1 MEKQRFEALSRICLN
16 NWHYI
21 RHKTLSF
28 HEEINF
34 FTGHSGSGKSTVI
47 DAMQIVLYANTDGRG
62 FFNKAAADDSDRSL
76 IEYLRGMVNIG
87 EDNRFSYLRNQ
98 NFSSTIVLELR
109 RTDTGECQCVG
120 VVFDVE
126 TATNEISRM
135 FFRHQG
141 PLPEHGYR
149 IAELGRTTE
158 QQVSGNPEDKETKK
172 HCPKTDRAMS
182 VEEIKR
188 WLLENFSKE
197 ECYFG
202 SHNERFRRQLYDI
215 WLGGLD
221 AEKFP
226 LLFKRAIPFRM
237 NIRLEDFVKE
247 YICMEQDIH
256 IEDMQQ
262 SVMEYGRMQ
271 RKIEDTCQ
279 EISFLKEICLQYE
292 RMTEKRKQREI
303 CQYFG
308 ARLDILQGRMEIS
321 ACQEKIHAFQENAE
335 KAIQEMEKLQEEME
349 EMTARSEEL
358 FGQISMSGYAQMKEQ
373 LLSLNELT
381 ERLESSRVRWEQ
393 TAERLLGWE
402 EEACVS
408 NRTLWDIEAFVKGTI
423 REEELIRLKKDLAEL
438 KQEAGKQQQRV
449 QGELR
454 ELKKNLERAQEER
467 RQLKAGNKAYP
478 KELEQARTLLQNA
491 LCRETGKSVQVYILA
506 DLLDICDE
514 EWRNAVEG
522 YLGYQKLTLLVEP
535 RYAAAAL
542 RIYEGLERER
552 FCRISVL
559 DTERMMMDKHSREPG
574 ALAEEVEARNDYAQ
588 AYIDFL
594 LGRVIKCEN
603 VMELRQHKVGI
614 TKSCVSYRNYRVQ
627 HISPVFYTTSAYIG
641 KNSVRQRIR
650 LLDQTI
656 EELEAAMGPKQELAR
671 EAERIQGREILGQEL
686 SVYLDWQR
694 DREGYPQKQ
703 VEQNR
708 LRIKLEEL
716 SSRNVKQW
724 EEERSAILE
733 QCNQKKDILRK
744 RQRKV
749 DELER
754 EKQREQENL
763 IRLNEAL
770 MIKEQVLAVQ
780 PAWEEELNQLLE
792 EQYSP
797 RYDLLRNE
805 YLGKQAKAEEQ
816 RQQEMNRL
824 VELRASYLRTYQ
836 NRNFS
841 PTREDNQEYQE
852 LLDHLN
858 DERLEEFRVR
868 AAEQARTAVQ
878 HFKDDFIYKIRS
890 AIKEAL
896 QQKDELNRI
905 ISRLDFG
912 KDKYQ
917 FYMGRN
923 KGPDGRY
930 YDMFMDEALDIN
942 PSELSSGMDHQLN
955 LFTMEHENHYGA
967 MMNDL
972 IRVFI
977 PPENATAEELEESRR
992 NMDKYADYRTYLSFD
1007 MQQLIQNEDG
1017 MLQIRLSRMLKKN
1030 SGGEGQNPLYVALLA
1045 SFARMYKLDGNPG
1058 FLRNPTL
1065 RLVVLDEAFSKM
1077 DAEKVA
1083 SCIQLIRGLG
1093 FQALISATNDKI
1105 QNYLETVDKI
1115 FVFANPNKKAISVQE
1130 FEKKEFER
1138 LQKRME
1144 EDD

>member
-21 RHKTLSF
+21 RHKILSF

-126 TATNEISRM
+126 TATNEIARM
-135 FFRHQG
+135 FFRHSG
-141 PLPEHGYR
+141 SLPEHEYR
-149 IAELGRTTE
+149 MA
-158 QQVSGNPEDKETKK
+158 
-172 HCPKTDRAMS
+172 DRAMS
-182 VEEIKR
+182 VEEVKR
-188 WLLENFSKE
+188 WLLGNFPKE

-202 SHNERFRRQLYDI
+202 SHNERFRRQLYDV

-221 AEKFP
+221 AERFP

-271 RKIEDTCQ
+271 RKIEDTCR
-279 EISFLKEICLQYE
+279 EIEMLKGICLQYQQMIRRRQE
-292 RMTEKRKQREI
+292 RDD
-303 CQYFG
+303 CGYFG
-308 ARLDILQGRMEIS
+308 ARLDILQGRLEVS
-321 ACQEKIHAFQENAE
+321 ECQEKIQMLQENADR
-335 KAIQEMEKLQEEME
+335 AIQETEKLQRELE

-358 FGQISMSGYAQMKEQ
+358 FRQISMSGYDQMREQ

-381 ERLESSRVRWEQ
+381 ERLGGSKARWER
-393 TAERLLGWE
+393 TAERLKAWE
-402 EEACVS
+402 KEDCVS

-423 REEELIRLKKDLAEL
+423 QEEALARLKKDLEEL
-438 KQEAGKQQQRV
+438 KKDAGKQQQNA

-454 ELKKNLERAQEER
+454 ELKKGLERAREER
-467 RQLKAGNKAYP
+467 SQLKAGNKAYP
-478 KELEQARTLLQNA
+478 KELEQARMLLQNA
-491 LCRETGKSVQVYILA
+491 LCRETGKSIQVHILA
-506 DLLDICDE
+506 DLLDIRNE

-522 YLGYQKLTLLVEP
+522 YLGYHKLTLLTEP

-542 RIYEGLERER
+542 RLYEGMDRTR
-552 FCRISVL
+552 FCRVSVL
-559 DTERMMMDKHSREPG
+559 DTERVMANEHRREPG
-574 ALAEEVEARNDYAQ
+574 ALAEEVEAGRDFAQ
-588 AYIDFL
+588 AYVDYL
-594 LGRVIKCEN
+594 LGQVIKCEDAE
-603 VMELRQHKVGI
+603 ELRRHKVGI
-614 TKSCVSYRNYRVQ
+614 TKNCVCYRSYRIQ
-627 HISPVFYTTSAYIG
+627 HISPALYTTSAYIG

-650 LLDQTI
+650 LLEQSM
-656 EELEAAMGPKQELAR
+656 EELEAAMKPQQELVK
-671 EAERIQGREILGQEL
+671 EAERLQGLEALSQEL

-694 DREGYPQKQ
+694 DMDSYPQKQ
-703 VEQNR
+703 AEQKR
-708 LRIKLEEL
+708 LRAKLEEL
-716 SSRNVKQW
+716 SSQNVKQW
-724 EEERSAILE
+724 QEERQTLLE
-733 QCNQKKDILRK
+733 LIGQRRNVL
-744 RQRKV
+744 RQRQRSA
-749 DELER
+749 DEMER

-763 IRLNEAL
+763 LRLNEAL
-770 MIKEQVLAVQ
+770 VAKEQALAVQ
-780 PAWEEELNQLLE
+780 PKLEEELNQLLE
-792 EQYSP
+792 ERRP
-797 RYDLLRNE
+797 LRYDRLRDE
-805 YLGKQAKAEEQ
+805 YLDRQAKAEKL
-816 RQQEMNRL
+816 RQQELNRL
-824 VELRASYLRTYQ
+824 VELRTDYLRAYQ

-841 PTREDNQEYQE
+841 PAREDNREYQE
-852 LLDHLN
+852 LFEHLN
-858 DERLEEFRVR
+858 DERLEEFRAR
-868 AAEQARTAVQ
+868 AAKQARMAAE
-878 HFKDDFIYKIRS
+878 HFKDDFMYKIRS

-917 FYMGRN
+917 FYIGKN
-923 KGPDGRY
+923 KGPDGQY

-942 PSELSSGMDHQLN
+942 PSELNPGLDYQLN
-955 LFTMEHENHYGA
+955 LFTVEHENHYGA

-1017 MLQIRLSRMLKKN
+1017 VLQIRLSRMLKKN

-1045 SFARMYKLDGNPG
+1045 SFARMYKLDGDSG
-1058 FLRNPTL
+1058 LLRNPTL

-1083 SCIQLIRGLG
+1083 SCIRLIRGLG

-1105 QNYLETVDKI
+1105 QNYLETVDKV

-1130 FEKKEFER
+1130 FEKREFKR
-1138 LQKRME
+1138 LQEGTE
-1144 EDD
+1144 EE

>member
-28 HEEINF
+28 HEGINF

-98 NFSSTIVLELR
+98 NFSSTVVLELR

-135 FFRHQG
+135 FFWHQG
-141 PLPEHGYR
+141 PLPEHRYWVAKQEKTAR
-149 IAELGRTTE
+149 AE
-158 QQVSGNPEDKETKK
+158 EDKEAKRSF
-172 HCPKTDRAMS
+172 CPAGRAMS
-182 VEEIKR
+182 VGEVKG
-188 WLLENFSKE
+188 WLLGNFPKDG
-197 ECYFG
+197 CYFG
-202 SHNERFRRQLYDI
+202 SHNERFRRQLYDV

-221 AEKFP
+221 GERFP

-271 RKIEDTCQ
+271 RKIEDTC
-279 EISFLKEICLQYE
+279 
-292 RMTEKRKQREI
+292 REI
-303 CQYFG
+303 EMLKAICSQHGKVASLKREEDACRYFG
-308 ARLDILQGRMEIS
+308 ERLDILQGRLEVSECQDKIYALQES
-321 ACQEKIHAFQENAE
+321 AARAVEEEERLKAE
-335 KAIQEMEKLQEEME
+335 LEEME
-349 EMTARSEEL
+349 AKSEEL
-358 FGQISMSGYAQMKEQ
+358 LRQISMSGYEQLKEQ
-373 LLSLNELT
+373 LVSLNELV
-381 ERLESSRVRWEQ
+381 ERLGSSKARWEQ
-393 TAERLLGWE
+393 TAGRLKAWE
-402 EEACVS
+402 EEDCVS
-408 NRTLWDIEAFVKGTI
+408 NRTLWDIEAFAEGSI
-423 REEELIRLKKDLAEL
+423 GEEELERLKKDLGEL
-438 KQEAGKQQQRV
+438 KKDGAKQQQSA

-454 ELKKNLERAQEER
+454 ELRRSLERAREER
-467 RQLKAGNKAYP
+467 SQLKAGNKAYP
-478 KELEQARTLLQNA
+478 KELEKARTLLQNA
-491 LCRETGKSVQVYILA
+491 LCRETKKSVQVYILA
-506 DLLDICDE
+506 DLLDIRDE

-522 YLGYQKLTLLVEP
+522 YLGYNKLTLLVEP
-535 RYAAAAL
+535 RYAQAAL
-542 RIYEGLERER
+542 RIYEGMDRAQ
-552 FCRISVL
+552 FCRVSVL
-559 DTERMMMDKHSREPG
+559 DTERVMEEEHPREPG
-574 ALAEEVEARNDYAQ
+574 ALAEEVEARSDFAQ
-588 AYIDFL
+588 AYVDFL
-594 LGRVIKCEN
+594 LGRVIKCRDIQ
-603 VMELRQHKVGI
+603 ELRQHKVGI
-614 TKSCVSYRNYRVQ
+614 TKDCVSYRSYRIQ
-627 HISPVFYTTSAYIG
+627 HISPALYTTSAYIG
-641 KNSVRQRIR
+641 KNSLRQRIR
-650 LLDQTI
+650 LLEKSM
-656 EELEAAMGPKQELAR
+656 EEWEAAMAPQQELVR
-671 EAERIQGREILGQEL
+671 EAERIQGLEALGQEM
-686 SVYLDWQR
+686 SVYLDWKR
-694 DREGYPQKQ
+694 DREAYPQKQ
-703 VEQNR
+703 AEQKR
-708 LRIKLEEL
+708 LRAKLEEL
-716 SSRNVKQW
+716 SSGDVKQW
-724 EEERSAILE
+724 EEERRALLE
-733 QCNQKKDILRK
+733 LCGQRK
-744 RQRKV
+744 AALRQRQQKA

-763 IRLNEAL
+763 VRLNEAL
-770 MIKEQVLAVQ
+770 VEKEQALAVR
-780 PAWEEELNQLLE
+780 PELEEELNRLLE
-792 EQYSP
+792 EHHPP
-797 RYDLLRNE
+797 RYGLLRNE
-805 YLGKQAKAEEQ
+805 FLGKQEEAKE
-816 RQQEMNRL
+816 RQQQELNRL
-824 VELRASYLRTYQ
+824 VELRAGYLRTYQ

-841 PTREDNQEYQE
+841 PTREDNQEYQD

-858 DERLEEFRVR
+858 DKRLEEFRVR
-868 AAEQARTAVQ
+868 AAEQARMAVQ
-878 HFKDDFIYKIRS
+878 HFKDDFMYKIRS

-896 QQKDELNRI
+896 QQKEELNRI

-917 FYMGRN
+917 FYIGRN
-923 KGPDGRY
+923 KGPDGQY

-942 PSELSSGMDHQLN
+942 PSALNPGLDHQLN
-955 LFTMEHENHYGA
+955 LFTVEHENHYGA

-1017 MLQIRLSRMLKKN
+1017 VLQIRLSRMLKKN

-1058 FLRNPTL
+1058 LLRNPTL

-1105 QNYLETVDKI
+1105 QNYLETVDKV

-1130 FEKKEFER
+1130 FEKKEFKG
-1138 LQKRME
+1138 LQEGME
-1144 EDD
+1144 VEG